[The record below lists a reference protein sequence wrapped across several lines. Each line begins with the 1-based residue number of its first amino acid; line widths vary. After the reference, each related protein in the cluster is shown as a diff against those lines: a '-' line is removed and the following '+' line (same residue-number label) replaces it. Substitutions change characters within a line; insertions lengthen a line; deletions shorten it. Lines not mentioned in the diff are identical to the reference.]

1 MKKKVYRALYKND
14 GKNLIEIR
22 EGKDKIAE
30 FESPIKSMKFIEQ
43 KEKGKDKVNVLEV
56 ETGDGKKEV
65 LEVKELQPKKRGR
78 KKKND

>member
-14 GKNLIEIR
+14 EENLIEIR

-30 FESPIKSMKFIEQ
+30 FEAPVKSIKFIEQ

-56 ETGDGKKEV
+56 ETEDGKKEV
-65 LEVKELQPKKRGR
+65 LEVKEEKKKTGR

>member
-14 GKNLIEIR
+14 EENLIEIR

-43 KEKGKDKVNVLEV
+43 KEKNKDKVNVLEV
-56 ETGDGKKEV
+56 ETEDGKKEV
-65 LEVKELQPKKRGR
+65 LEVKEEKKKTGR
-78 KKKND
+78 KKKDD

>member
-1 MKKKVYRALYKND
+1 MKKKVYRALYKNAEE
-14 GKNLIEIR
+14 NLIEIR

-30 FESPIKSMKFIEQ
+30 FEVPIKSMKFIEQ

-56 ETGDGKKEV
+56 ETEDGKKEV
-65 LEVKELQPKKRGR
+65 LEVKEEKKKTGR

>member
-1 MKKKVYRALYKND
+1 MKKNVYRALYKND
-14 GKNLIEIR
+14 EENLIEIR

-30 FESPIKSMKFIEQ
+30 FESPIKSVKFIEQ

-56 ETGDGKKEV
+56 ETADGKKEV
-65 LEVKELQPKKRGR
+65 LEVKESKKKAG